1 MTDIRNL
8 IPAIAEIRDD
18 SLRDAVANSWQAV
31 LRQSP
36 WGSLDDV
43 PQSPVIPDRSLLKHV
58 NEVNDRA
65 IYLHATAVETFGLVV
80 DRDCAI
86 ATAILQDL
94 DKPLLYRY
102 DGVTFSYGDGYTG
115 KDHGAIGAAIA
126 REHGVPDRVTELVR
140 VHSPFASVG
149 LPGTPEGTIVHYADY
164 IANDFA
170 SLLMGVEPVHS
181 AMRMVPK
188 DPAYGSAAS

>member
-1 MTDIRNL
+1 MTDIRKL
-8 IPAIAEIRDD
+8 IPAIAEIGD
-18 SLRDAVANSWQAV
+18 STLRDAVADSWQAV
-31 LRQSP
+31 VERSP
-36 WGSLDDV
+36 YDSLDDV

-65 IYLHATAVETFGLVV
+65 LYLHTTAVETYGLVV

-86 ATAILQDL
+86 ATAILHDL

-102 DGVTFSYGDGYTG
+102 DGVTFSYGEGYTG
-115 KDHGAIGAAIA
+115 KDHGAVGAAIA
-126 REHGVPDRVTELVR
+126 REHGVPEAVAELVR
-140 VHSPFASVG
+140 IHSPFATGIG

-170 SLLMGVEPVHS
+170 SILMGVEPVHS
-181 AMRMVPK
+181 SMRMVPK
-188 DPAYGSAAS
+188 SH

>member
-1 MTDIRNL
+1 VTDIRKL
-8 IPAIAEIRDD
+8 IPAILEIRTE
-18 SLRDAVANSWQAV
+18 SLRDAVAKSWQAV
-31 LRQSP
+31 VAKSP
-36 WGSLDDV
+36 YDSLDDV

-65 IYLHATAVETFGLVV
+65 LYLHDTAVETFGLVV
-80 DRDCAI
+80 DRDCAL
-86 ATAILQDL
+86 ATAILHDL

-115 KDHGAIGAAIA
+115 KDHGAIGAKIA
-126 REHGVPDRVTELVR
+126 REHGVPESVTELVR

-164 IANDFA
+164 ISNDFA
-170 SLLMGVEPVHS
+170 SILMGVEPVHS
-181 AMRMVPK
+181 SMRLVPK
-188 DPAYGSAAS
+188 SG

>member
-1 MTDIRNL
+1 MTDIRTL
-8 IPAIAEIRDD
+8 IPAIAEIRAH
-18 SLRDAVANSWQAV
+18 SLRDAVASSWLAV
-31 LRQSP
+31 IVRSP
-36 WGSLDDV
+36 YESLDDV
-43 PQSPVIPDRSLLKHV
+43 PQSPVIPNRSLLKHV

-65 IYLHATAVETFGLVV
+65 LYLYATAVDTYGLVV
-80 DRDCAI
+80 DRDCAL
-86 ATAILQDL
+86 ATAILHDL

-115 KDHGAIGAAIA
+115 KDHGAVGATIA
-126 REHGVPDRVTELVR
+126 SEHGVPDQVTELVR

-164 IANDFA
+164 VANDFA
-170 SLLMGVEPVHS
+170 SLAMGVEPVHS

-188 DPAYGSAAS
+188 N

>member
-1 MTDIRNL
+1 MSNIRKL
-8 IPAIAEIRDD
+8 IPAIAEVRDE
-18 SLRDAVANSWQAV
+18 SLRNAVASSWQAV
-31 LRQSP
+31 LAQSP
-36 WGSLDDV
+36 YDSLDDV
-43 PQSPVIPDRSLLKHV
+43 PQSPVFPERSLLKHI

-65 IYLHATAVETFGLVV
+65 LYLYATAVDTFGLVV
-80 DRDCAI
+80 DRDCAV
-86 ATAILQDL
+86 ATAILHDL
-94 DKPLLYRY
+94 DKPLLFRY
-102 DGVTFSYGDGYTG
+102 DGKTFSMGEGYTG
-115 KDHGAIGAAIA
+115 KDHGAVGAGIA
-126 REHGVPDRVTELVR
+126 RQHGVPEHITELVR

-188 DPAYGSAAS
+188 DPAYGRVAS

>member
-1 MTDIRNL
+1 MTDIRKL
-8 IPAIAEIRDD
+8 IPAIAEIHAA
-18 SLRDAVANSWQAV
+18 SLRDAVADSWHAV
-31 LRQSP
+31 MTQSP

-58 NEVNDRA
+58 NEVNDRTL
-65 IYLHATAVETFGLVV
+65 YLYDTAVETFGLVV

-86 ATAILQDL
+86 ATAILHDL

-102 DGVTFSYGDGYTG
+102 DGEEFSYGEGYNG
-115 KDHGAIGAAIA
+115 KDHGAVGAKIA
-126 REHGVPDRVTELVR
+126 RENGVPDTITELVR
-140 VHSPFASVG
+140 VHSPFASIG

-181 AMRMVPK
+181 SMRLVPK
-188 DPAYGSAAS
+188 

>member
-1 MTDIRNL
+1 MTDIRTL
-8 IPAIAEIRDD
+8 IPAIAEIHDE
-18 SLRDAVANSWQAV
+18 SLRDAVASSWQAV
-31 LRQSP
+31 VAQSP
-36 WGSLDDV
+36 WASLDAV

-80 DRDCAI
+80 ERDCAI
-86 ATAILQDL
+86 ATAILHDL

-115 KDHGAIGAAIA
+115 KDHGAIGAGIA

-170 SLLMGVEPVHS
+170 SILMGVEPVHS

-188 DPAYGSAAS
+188 DSTYGNAAH